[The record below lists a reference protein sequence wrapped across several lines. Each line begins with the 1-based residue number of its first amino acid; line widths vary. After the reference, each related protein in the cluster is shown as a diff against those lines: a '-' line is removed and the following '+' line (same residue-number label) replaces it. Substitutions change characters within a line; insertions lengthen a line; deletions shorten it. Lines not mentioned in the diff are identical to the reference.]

1 MLDQLIAIIRNTFFE
16 SIRQPI
22 ALVIVLV
29 AALAIL
35 LCNPLSSFTME
46 NDQRMYID
54 MGLATIFLCGT
65 LLAAFI
71 ATNVLTREIE
81 NRTALTVISKPVGR
95 PVFIIG
101 KFLGVA
107 GAIAIC
113 TLNMSLVFMLVELH
127 EVRQR
132 VLDPYH
138 GPVLVFGIGAGL
150 LAVATAIWANYF
162 YSKVFASTLICV
174 STPLLLLAYVLS
186 LMFDHDFK
194 VQSMSLQF
202 KPQLWLALIAL
213 TMAILV
219 LSAIAIAISTR
230 AGQVLTLVLTLAVF
244 VGGMLSD
251 HFIGRHMT
259 QLEAMWM
266 QRAVAEGSFTE
277 VDVAPKLELTT
288 GRRQESLL
296 KPAKQKVPTVALTS
310 MAQGSELMQYGA
322 MRAVYSVLP
331 NFQVLWLSDALTQEH
346 RIPASYITRALLYGV
361 AYIVIALAAATIL
374 FQRREV
380 G

>member
-1 MLDQLIAIIRNTFFE
+1 MLDQLLAITRNTFFE

-22 ALVIVLV
+22 ALVIVLI

-35 LCNPLSSFTME
+35 LCNPLSNFTME

-54 MGLATIFLCGT
+54 MGLATIFLSGT

-107 GAIAIC
+107 GAIGIA

-127 EVRQR
+127 QVRQR

-138 GPVLVFGIGAGL
+138 GPVLVFGMGAGM
-150 LAVATAIWANYF
+150 LAVVAAIWANYF
-162 YSKVFASTLICV
+162 YSKVFASSLICI
-174 STPLLLLAYVLS
+174 STPLLLLAYLLS
-186 LMFDHDFK
+186 LMFNHDFE
-194 VQSMSLQF
+194 VQSMALQF
-202 KPQLWLALIAL
+202 KPQLWLALLAL
-213 TMAILV
+213 LMAILV

-251 HFIGRHMT
+251 HFIGRHLAA
-259 QLEAMWM
+259 LESVWTE
-266 QRAVAEGSFTE
+266 RAINEGSFTE
-277 VDVAPKLELTT
+277 VEVVPKVELTK
-288 GRRQESLL
+288 GRLQESLR
-296 KPAKQKVPTVALTS
+296 KPTLVKVPTVALTS
-310 MAQGSELMQYGA
+310 MSQGSELMQYGSL
-322 MRAVYSVLP
+322 RAAYSILP

-346 RIPASYITRALLYGV
+346 KIPAAYMMRALFYGLG
-361 AYIVIALAAATIL
+361 YIVIALAAATIL